1 MRLKRFGHS
10 RRDAELVEVT
20 MSQYK
25 VLRPIEHNR
34 KLYLPETK
42 IGPQR
47 VKSVGDRQEIPV
59 NASGTIDLNEKEAQR
74 LKDGQIETISESAEP
89 SKAVQTCKTSYG
101 SEVLTK

>member
-1 MRLKRFGHS
+1 MGA
-10 RRDAELVEVT
+10 AELVEVA

-42 IGPQR
+42 TGPER
-47 VKSVGDRQEIPV
+47 VKSVGDGQEIPV
-59 NASGTIDLNEKEAQR
+59 DASGTIDLNEKEAQR
-74 LKDGQIETISESAEP
+74 LKDGRIETISESAGP
-89 SKAVQTCKTSYG
+89 GKQSKDAKNVRG